1 MKTLPLLIALTAG
14 LFAVS
19 GLQAQTTTT
28 TDSTTRVRR
37 TRTTNATTI
46 SARNNARLNA
56 QRAAAVR
63 AANTTTVAPAR
74 VDGSLVRTVKA
85 VRYGNPL
92 QMVNPDAPAEY
103 GDGRDVTRHDVDD
116 PFQRPQGLKLFAFEF

>member
-1 MKTLPLLIALTAG
+1 MKTLPLLVILAAG
-14 LFAVS
+14 FLAVS
-19 GLQAQTTTT
+19 GLQAQTTTDT
-28 TDSTTRVRR
+28 TTSTRR
-37 TRTTNATTI
+37 ARAHSTATI
-46 SARNNARLNA
+46 SSRTNARLNA

-63 AANTTTVAPAR
+63 AANTTTIAPAR
-74 VDGSLVRTVKA
+74 IDGGLVRTAKA
-85 VRYGNPL
+85 FRYGNPL